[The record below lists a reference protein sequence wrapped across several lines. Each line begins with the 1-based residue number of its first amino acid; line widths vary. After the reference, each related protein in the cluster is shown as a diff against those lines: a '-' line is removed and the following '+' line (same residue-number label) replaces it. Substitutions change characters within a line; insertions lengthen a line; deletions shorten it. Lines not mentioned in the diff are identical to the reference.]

1 MLNHPTVK
9 YRTEQAIAIVTIDRY
24 DEARNA
30 VNPETAQGLA
40 QAFRSFDRDPS
51 LSVAIL
57 TGAGGAFCA
66 GLDLKRPAAGHRGH
80 LRHSGSLRFCLV
92 ERQLSG
98 QTAQAEHPL
107 ALCTSTSRRPEC
119 QEVVSCSISGDV
131 PALVPQSQR
140 LPAHLVQQT
149 VTSSQISGRNISRR
163 AFLNGASF

>member
-40 QAFRSFDRDPS
+40 QAFRAFDRDPS

-66 GLDLKRPAAGHRGH
+66 GFDLKRTATGHRGH
-80 LRHSGSLRFCLV
+80 RV
-92 ERQLSG
+92 ENGDGPMGPTRMKLSKPVIAAVNG
-98 QTAQAEHPL
+98 PAVDRK
-107 ALCTSTSRRPEC
+107 S
-119 QEVVSCSISGDV
+119 VV
-131 PALVPQSQR
+131 
-140 LPAHLVQQT
+140 
-149 VTSSQISGRNISRR
+149 
-163 AFLNGASF
+163 